1 MLLDKKEV
9 MRRSSSNITG
19 VLIDTINAM
28 AQIIE
33 AHSNKL
39 TQLEKKINAPKK
51 AKSTVAGT
59 KTQSK

>member
-39 TQLEKKINAPKK
+39 TQLEKKLNAPKK
-51 AKSTVAGT
+51 TASKVAGSST
-59 KTQSK
+59 ESK

>member
-9 MRRSSSNITG
+9 MRRSPSNITG
-19 VLIDTINAM
+19 VLVDTINAM

-39 TQLEKKINAPKK
+39 TQLEKKLNAPKK
-51 AKSTVAGT
+51 TASKVAGT
-59 KTQSK
+59 KTESK

>member
-19 VLIDTINAM
+19 VLIDAINAQ

-33 AHSNKL
+33 ALSNKL
-39 TQLEKKINAPKK
+39 THMEKKLNAPKK
-51 AKSTVAGT
+51 TKSKVAG
-59 KTQSK
+59 SKPESK